1 MDHISKSLLP
11 ELLLLT
17 SFILY
22 QDICKQ
28 HGEDSQAYEL
38 ILIPRTKELKKI
50 STGDSAT
57 FVGCWQTL
65 TFS

>member
-38 ILIPRTKELKKI
+38 ILIPRTKELKKYLQVI
-50 STGDSAT
+50 AQHLLV
-57 FVGCWQTL
+57 VGKP
-65 TFS
+65 

>member
-38 ILIPRTKELKKI
+38 ILIPRTKELKKKYLQVI
-50 STGDSAT
+50 TQHLLV
-57 FVGCWQTL
+57 VGK
-65 TFS
+65 S

>member
-22 QDICKQ
+22 QGICKQ

-38 ILIPRTKELKKI
+38 ILIPRTKELKKKYLQVI
-50 STGDSAT
+50 TQHLLV
-57 FVGCWQTL
+57 VGK
-65 TFS
+65 S